1 MHKINSTIVE
11 SLRSIQLIYLQK
23 TIYIG
28 YACHNSCIQLTVYRY
43 NC

>member
-23 TIYIG
+23 KQFI
-28 YACHNSCIQLTVYRY
+28 
-43 NC
+43 